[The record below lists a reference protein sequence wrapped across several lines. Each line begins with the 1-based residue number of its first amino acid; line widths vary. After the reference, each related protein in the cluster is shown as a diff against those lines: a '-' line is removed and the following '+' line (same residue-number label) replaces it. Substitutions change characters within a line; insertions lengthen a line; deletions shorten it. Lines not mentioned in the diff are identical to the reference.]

1 MSINNI
7 HQLAEHFGTTK
18 DQLTQVLSSRA
29 KRDLYIAENITC
41 LRVETF
47 VGRLNTSFEI
57 VCHYPFEP
65 AAVEVFVDTI
75 AHTCMTACDSAF
87 DNDVDIVANMTD
99 GDPLAGLTVE
109 NAAQLIKEA
118 KQEGYSVSPDLTPEE
133 FVNIYY
139 DLYPE
144 ADREEV

>member
-18 DQLTQVLSSRA
+18 DHLTQVLSNRA
-29 KRDLYIAENITC
+29 KRDLYIAEMITN
-41 LRVETF
+41 LRIEAF
-47 VGRLNTSFEI
+47 VGDLNTTFEV

-65 AAVEVFVDTI
+65 ASVEVFVDTI
-75 AHTCMTACDSAF
+75 EHTCTTACDSAF
-87 DNDVDIVANMTD
+87 ASNVDIVANMTD
-99 GDPLAGLTVE
+99 GDPLGGLTVE
-109 NAAQLIKEA
+109 EAARLIEKA
-118 KQEGYSVSPDLTPEE
+118 KQEGYSISPSLTPEE

-144 ADREEV
+144 ADRGEM

>member
-7 HQLAEHFGTTK
+7 HQLAEHFGTTRDK
-18 DQLTQVLSSRA
+18 LTQILSNRA
-29 KRDLYIAENITC
+29 RRDLYIAENITN
-41 LRVETF
+41 LRIETF
-47 VGRLNTSFEI
+47 VGDLNTTFEI

-65 AAVEVFVDTI
+65 EAVEVFVDTI
-75 AHTCMTACDSAF
+75 EHTCTTACDEAF
-87 DNDVDIVANMTD
+87 GNNVDIVANMTD
-99 GDPLAGLTVE
+99 GDPLGGLTVE
-109 NAAQLIKEA
+109 EAARLIEEA